1 MPIVSQASKIDSPVF
16 ISPSKESALEEF
28 TTMKISTI
36 PKLYRNV
43 RRWQEIIVILRRYG
57 LADWLSRLQLDFIRD
72 WIKDESGV
80 PLSSYSRESR
90 VRMALTELGPTF
102 IKLGQVLSLRPDL
115 VGSELAT
122 ELQLLQTQVP
132 PDPYESVERIVQTE
146 LGMKIEEAFA
156 SFDREPRASASIGQV
171 HNATLHDGTR
181 VVVKVQ
187 HENIQSK
194 VREDMEV
201 LAGLAGLAERIPE
214 LAAWQP
220 RSLVEQLSKSLKRE
234 LSFTREL
241 NNLQVFTSQFASF
254 TDVRIPKPYPKLSTS
269 HVLTM
274 ERLEGQSIVH
284 FMSSPPMDPTQ
295 HELVLARIPRRAAEL
310 YLDMIFSAGIY
321 HADPHPGNVL
331 ILPDGSLGLLDF
343 GMVGR
348 IDDSLRETIEEML
361 LAVSSSDAMLLTS
374 LIKRVGRPPIRL
386 DESALSIDVA
396 DLISTYGSQ
405 PLDSFD
411 VAGVLND
418 MTDVLHQHRISLPP
432 QTAMLIKTLVT
443 LEGTIRQLNPRFS
456 LLEVMQPFFKKMW
469 LRRLSPRRQVR
480 RMRRIYV
487 ELEGLLEKMPGQV
500 SSLMEL
506 VRQGKLDVHL
516 SHRGLSP
523 SINRLVLGLLTSS
536 LLMGSSVLLAFK
548 VPPLLFLN
556 GGPMGVKDL
565 SLLGLL
571 GFSASMLVSFRL
583 WLAINKSGHLDPAS
597 EQQED

>member
-1 MPIVSQASKIDSPVF
+1 
-16 ISPSKESALEEF
+16 
-28 TTMKISTI
+28 MKISTI

-43 RRWQEIIVILRRYG
+43 RRWQEIIVVLRRYG

-72 WIKDESGV
+72 WIKDDSGI

-90 VRMALTELGPTF
+90 VRMALTDLGPTF

-115 VGSELAT
+115 VGSALAT

-132 PDPYESVERIVQTE
+132 PDPYESIQLTIQTE
-146 LGMKIEEAFA
+146 LGMRPEEAFA
-156 SFDREPRASASIGQV
+156 SFDPEPMASASIGQV
-171 HNATLHDGTR
+171 HKATLHDGTE

-187 HENIQSK
+187 HENIHSK

-201 LAGLAGLAERIPE
+201 LAGLAGLADRIPE

-220 RSLVEQLSKSLKRE
+220 KILVEQLSKSLKRE

-241 NNLQVFTSQFASF
+241 NNLQVFTTQFASF
-254 TDVRIPKPYPKLSTS
+254 KDVRIPKPYPKLSTS

-274 ERLEGQSIVH
+274 ERLNGQSISQ
-284 FMSSPPMDPTQ
+284 FMYSTPADPVQ
-295 HELVLARIPRRAAEL
+295 REQELARIPRRAAEL
-310 YLDMIFSAGIY
+310 YLEMIFSAGIY

-331 ILPDGSLGLLDF
+331 ILPDGTLGLLDF

-386 DESALSIDVA
+386 DDSALSIDVA

-418 MTDVLHQHRISLPP
+418 MTDILHQHRISLPP
-432 QTAMLIKTLVT
+432 QTGMLIKTLVT

-500 SSLMEL
+500 SGLMEL

-548 VPPLLFLN
+548 VPPLLFIT

-565 SLLGLL
+565 SLFGLL